1 VSNRAWP
8 DGNDP
13 IAAELRRALDD
24 AEQRLPDN
32 VTVRR
37 GWAAFDARPAGR
49 RGARLSWF
57 AGGMA
62 STAALAL
69 ASAALLWP
77 RVVQTP
83 ERSHVAQAPVASPA
97 SAETRRLTLEGGVEA
112 ELQRTSVM
120 RIEGNGPRVEDGA
133 VRFKVPHRR
142 PGHPFV
148 VRAER
153 YRVIVLGTKFGVAV
167 NGAGDRRVDVDVDEG
182 VVEVWNNDVRLA
194 RLEPGQRWNSSP
206 AEGAPADRDG
216 TEKSGDAADKVN
228 EKYELPVMA
237 PAKAPP
243 SPVVE
248 TSLRLRSETRHRRSS
263 MHTER
268 QERQVAV
275 VATPAR
281 APAGD
286 SPAAAR
292 AALAAGDAPRALEIS
307 KALAQK
313 TGPVAENAA
322 YEIGRVL
329 NERGQSAAAVTAW
342 RRYRS
347 DYPTG
352 ILRVEADVSIIETLA
367 RAGEAD
373 DALAEATDFLRRRPD
388 SERRGEIARVAG
400 DLYRGRGDCRH
411 AVGAYQV
418 ALSASRAR
426 DVLEA
431 SNFYRAVC
439 LVRTGEGG
447 VEALRGYL
455 RSYPEGRFKRQ
466 ATDLVEQT
474 TKTNH

>member
-1 VSNRAWP
+1 VPRLVRRATRGAGGRLPGGVRRGLPQPDALPRRRPAVDLDLPDRRPVRVAGRAPPARAHDAFEHAAARTAASAGARCLGADRAAAHAGRADREAFAEEETGPGAVRDRRPSDRGSRPDRGVPREHRLVAPSLRARRADGDGPQAAQDEGRRRPGGQRVTNRAWP

-13 IAAELRRALDD
+13 IAAELRRALDE
-24 AEQRLPDN
+24 AQQRLPDN

-83 ERSHVAQAPVASPA
+83 ERSHLAQAPVASPA

-120 RIEGNGPRVEDGA
+120 RLEGSGPRVEDGA

-194 RLEPGQRWNSSP
+194 RLEPGQRWNSTP
-206 AEGAPADRDG
+206 AESAPADRDG
-216 TEKSGDAADKVN
+216 TEKSRDAADKVN

-263 MHTER
+263 MHT
-268 QERQVAV
+268 
-275 VATPAR
+275 
-281 APAGD
+281 
-286 SPAAAR
+286 
-292 AALAAGDAPRALEIS
+292 
-307 KALAQK
+307 
-313 TGPVAENAA
+313 
-322 YEIGRVL
+322 
-329 NERGQSAAAVTAW
+329 
-342 RRYRS
+342 
-347 DYPTG
+347 
-352 ILRVEADVSIIETLA
+352 
-367 RAGEAD
+367 
-373 DALAEATDFLRRRPD
+373 
-388 SERRGEIARVAG
+388 
-400 DLYRGRGDCRH
+400 
-411 AVGAYQV
+411 
-418 ALSASRAR
+418 
-426 DVLEA
+426 
-431 SNFYRAVC
+431 
-439 LVRTGEGG
+439 
-447 VEALRGYL
+447 
-455 RSYPEGRFKRQ
+455 
-466 ATDLVEQT
+466 
-474 TKTNH
+474 

>member
-1 VSNRAWP
+1 MSNRAWP

-194 RLEPGQRWNSSP
+194 RLEPGQRWNSTP
-206 AEGAPADRDG
+206 AYCPKMIRRLSKPSL
-216 TEKSGDAADKVN
+216 T
-228 EKYELPVMA
+228 
-237 PAKAPP
+237 PP
-243 SPVVE
+243 SV
-248 TSLRLRSETRHRRSS
+248 
-263 MHTER
+263 
-268 QERQVAV
+268 
-275 VATPAR
+275 
-281 APAGD
+281 
-286 SPAAAR
+286 
-292 AALAAGDAPRALEIS
+292 
-307 KALAQK
+307 
-313 TGPVAENAA
+313 
-322 YEIGRVL
+322 
-329 NERGQSAAAVTAW
+329 QSCW
-342 RRYRS
+342 S
-347 DYPTG
+347 DTCH
-352 ILRVEADVSIIETLA
+352 I
-367 RAGEAD
+367 
-373 DALAEATDFLRRRPD
+373 
-388 SERRGEIARVAG
+388 
-400 DLYRGRGDCRH
+400 
-411 AVGAYQV
+411 
-418 ALSASRAR
+418 
-426 DVLEA
+426 
-431 SNFYRAVC
+431 
-439 LVRTGEGG
+439 
-447 VEALRGYL
+447 
-455 RSYPEGRFKRQ
+455 
-466 ATDLVEQT
+466 
-474 TKTNH
+474 